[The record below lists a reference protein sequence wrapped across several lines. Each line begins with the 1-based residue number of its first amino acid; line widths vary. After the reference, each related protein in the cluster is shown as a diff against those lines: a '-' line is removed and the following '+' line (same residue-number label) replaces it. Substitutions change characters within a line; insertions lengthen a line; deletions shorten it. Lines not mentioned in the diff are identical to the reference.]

1 MYINGIID
9 SKSVHKSIG
18 LRSFRRRE
26 DINLLFNSFEGY
38 EMGGQQ
44 KKEVLY
50 FNTRERLQGVH
61 DILWNEYRV

>member
-1 MYINGIID
+1 
-9 SKSVHKSIG
+9 
-18 LRSFRRRE
+18 
-26 DINLLFNSFEGY
+26 
-38 EMGGQQ
+38 MGGQQ